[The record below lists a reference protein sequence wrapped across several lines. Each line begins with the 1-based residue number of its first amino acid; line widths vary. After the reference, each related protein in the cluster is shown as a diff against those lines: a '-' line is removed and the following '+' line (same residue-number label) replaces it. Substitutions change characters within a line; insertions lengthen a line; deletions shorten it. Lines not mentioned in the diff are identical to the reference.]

1 MSSVRKAG
9 TPVFKSS
16 RAAASPFSA
25 FDSGVAGEVRVNGAQ
40 MNSLEFLYNTSP
52 PLQAARAILVG
63 QLLSSGI
70 SLTRD
75 GEAVK
80 LKPAFEKHIQRVW
93 MPFARA
99 VVDSL
104 IKWGL
109 VVVSLEEEA
118 PPPFAAF
125 NGSAS
130 KKRRLVGEPQTDGNA
145 ANAERL
151 RGSGALNS
159 QAPPPPTQGTVV
171 PVVPTLMTYEIAL
184 TPSGRAGYTREA
196 RVFTTAPA
204 HAYVEDVYSH
214 VFFRTV
220 PDAAGNVVSPVSAAF
235 DQVSFVNQLRELALS
250 AEAITATPTLVTQS
264 APRVANAS
272 SGAVDASQLFFD
284 SESRAIQQQSA
295 DEEASER
302 AAQLSLAA
310 HLAGEV
316 NRLRTTN
323 LPSASAAAPVAP
335 LPPDVP
341 PRLFALPDK
350 QTLVPNALQPSA
362 RGDLEALMRA
372 SNESIACAMGVP
384 GTRHRA
390 LFPRLPPPLTKRESI
405 RACSQRV

>member
-1 MSSVRKAG
+1 MAAIRRAG
-9 TPVFKSS
+9 IPAFQSKRTPSG
-16 RAAASPFSA
+16 PFSA
-25 FDSGVAGEVRVNGAQ
+25 FSSGVAGEVRINGAQ
-40 MNSLEFLYNTSP
+40 MSAIEHVYNTSP
-52 PLQAARAILVG
+52 SLQAARAILVG
-63 QLLSSGI
+63 QLLSSGL

-80 LKPAFEKHIQRVW
+80 LKPAFEKHLQGVW
-93 MPFARA
+93 MPFARQ

-109 VVVSLEEEA
+109 VVVSLEEE
-118 PPPFAAF
+118 PEPPFAAF
-125 NGSAS
+125 NGTAS
-130 KKRRLVGEPQTDGNA
+130 KRRRLVGEPQTDGNA

-151 RGSGALNS
+151 RGNGALDT
-159 QAPPPPTQGTVV
+159 QTPPPPPDGTVV

-184 TPSGRAGYTREA
+184 TPSGRAGYSREA

-214 VFFRTV
+214 VFFRNV

-250 AEAITATPTLVTQS
+250 AEIITATPTLVTQS
-264 APRVANAS
+264 APKVAQAAT
-272 SGAVDASQLFFD
+272 GAVDASQLFFD

-295 DEEASER
+295 EDEASDR

-310 HLAGEV
+310 HLAGEL
-316 NRLRTTN
+316 NRVRTTN
-323 LPSASAAAPVAP
+323 LPSTSTSAPAAP

-341 PRLFALPDK
+341 PRLFALPDR

-362 RGDLEALMRA
+362 RNDLDALMRA
-372 SNESIACAMGVP
+372 SNEAIACAMGVP
-384 GTRHRA
+384 GTCS
-390 LFPRLPPPLTKRESI
+390 T
-405 RACSQRV
+405 ACTFAGRD